1 MERQKKKE
9 QIRETIIQ
17 AIFLLLEEKSW
28 ESMSS
33 NEICEK
39 AGISK
44 RTLYAYFH
52 RQDELYLELV
62 KRSFETMNEAMS
74 SAMTFENTAEDT
86 IIELGLAYIRFMLEN
101 PVQEA
106 LIIGFDEKKFFAV
119 YEKQVNEI
127 QMIAN
132 EFELMHLFRKLKL
145 DPEKFDANLAI
156 FLWTHIQGVTQLI
169 HSKGK
174 WLENYYDASIQ
185 SIIQA
190 QMKLARK
197 CMEE

>member
-9 QIRETIIQ
+9 EIRETIIQ
-17 AIFLLLEEKSW
+17 AIFLLLGEKSW
-28 ESMSS
+28 ESISS

-62 KRSFETMNEAMS
+62 KRSFERMNEAMS
-74 SAMTFENTAEDT
+74 AAMISENTPEDI

-101 PVQEA
+101 PVEEA
-106 LIIGFDEKKFFAV
+106 LIIGFNEKKYVAA
-119 YEKQVNEI
+119 YGKQINEI

-156 FLWTHIQGVTQLI
+156 FLWTHIQGITQLI

-174 WLENYYDASIQ
+174 WLENYYDISIQ

-190 QMKLARK
+190 QMMLARK